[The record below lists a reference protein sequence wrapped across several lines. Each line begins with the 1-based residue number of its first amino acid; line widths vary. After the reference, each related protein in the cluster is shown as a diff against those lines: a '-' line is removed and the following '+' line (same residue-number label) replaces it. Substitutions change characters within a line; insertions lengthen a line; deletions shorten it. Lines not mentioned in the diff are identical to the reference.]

1 MDWLKSVNTGLQKI
15 MCNPEKKEKNTQF
28 EIDVI
33 TYSLLLFSLR
43 NFKGKHENKGEK
55 KIFNKMAKNKFY
67 LLFLKDLFFSIF

>member
-55 KIFNKMAKNKFY
+55 KK
-67 LLFLKDLFFSIF
+67 SSTR